1 MPQLSQS
8 QQTPT
13 QLGGDVV
20 RLLSSTGTAGN
31 TRSGNTRR
39 MYDRVATHNGIDDN
53 DKDEDEDED
62 ADIEESLQ
70 NQETGQT
77 CRDAKYYSNF
87 SIDDDEYDC
96 SNDTVMNSN
105 KNGQQ
110 RQRQRQRQHQRQHLV
125 CPMSQHQS
133 LPLSSTPRSPFSK
146 HDGYNYHHC
155 NSQSPVP
162 PQNYICPLTLQ
173 LMEFPIHDG
182 CGHTFER
189 RAILQW
195 LEANSDD
202 GRNEPVCPISRKPML
217 PIDNDDTNTNTNT
230 NTKTTNTNTNT
241 NTNTKPFSH
250 SLDRVL
256 RNDPDLQ
263 RRILEWKM
271 NHPMYQG
278 VDAEYAKHQRETML
292 FHHDRSGDTDEDDRS
307 CCTAGSN
314 SNSNSSEYSY
324 RLSRFE
330 LMLLPQ
336 ERRVLKI
343 VQTRARLRK
352 EHLARS
358 RRVYRCLL
366 ASIVVTI
373 IALLVL
379 YAVVKHRALGEDLGE
394 DLGEE

>member
-1 MPQLSQS
+1 
-8 QQTPT
+8 
-13 QLGGDVV
+13 
-20 RLLSSTGTAGN
+20 
-31 TRSGNTRR
+31 
-39 MYDRVATHNGIDDN
+39 
-53 DKDEDEDED
+53 
-62 ADIEESLQ
+62 
-70 NQETGQT
+70 
-77 CRDAKYYSNF
+77 
-87 SIDDDEYDC
+87 
-96 SNDTVMNSN
+96 MNMN
-105 KNGQQ
+105 
-110 RQRQRQRQHQRQHLV
+110 
-125 CPMSQHQS
+125 
-133 LPLSSTPRSPFSK
+133 
-146 HDGYNYHHC
+146 
-155 NSQSPVP
+155 
-162 PQNYICPLTLQ
+162 
-173 LMEFPIHDG
+173 
-182 CGHTFER
+182 
-189 RAILQW
+189 
-195 LEANSDD
+195 
-202 GRNEPVCPISRKPML
+202 
-217 PIDNDDTNTNTNT
+217 TNTNTNT
-230 NTKTTNTNTNT
+230 NANTNTNTNT
-241 NTNTKPFSH
+241 NANTKPFSH

-314 SNSNSSEYSY
+314 SSEYSY

-366 ASIVVTI
+366 ASIAVAI
-373 IALLVL
+373 IALVVL

-394 DLGEE
+394 E